1 MTDLDGWYEVENAE
15 KVNHSFIKDGL
26 KIKNHTQL
34 SISDAIALFFT
45 SNFFNIAFK
54 YTNQNIIRKNETRK
68 QKIKPVTFDEIKKYI
83 AIYLYLGI
91 APVKNVKYLWNT
103 KCKWT
108 YNPNIAVLM
117 TNHRFRELNVVFD
130 LFSVDDYIDSRIKN
144 EPKIVRY
151 LNKKSYEIDQ

>member
-1 MTDLDGWYEVENAE
+1 MDSNFNFTFENGNSTEISDLFTSAGDFDFITQQIESVTDLDGWYEVENAE

-91 APVKNVKYLWNT
+91 APVKIVKYL
-103 KCKWT
+103 
-108 YNPNIAVLM
+108 
-117 TNHRFRELNVVFD
+117 
-130 LFSVDDYIDSRIKN
+130 
-144 EPKIVRY
+144 
-151 LNKKSYEIDQ
+151 